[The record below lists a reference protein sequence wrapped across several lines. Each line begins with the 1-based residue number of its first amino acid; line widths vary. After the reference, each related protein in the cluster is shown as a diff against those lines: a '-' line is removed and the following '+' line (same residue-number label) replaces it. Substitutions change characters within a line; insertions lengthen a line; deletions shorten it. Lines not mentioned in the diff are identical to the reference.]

1 MAISSSALTI
11 LVGVMGIL
19 FGSLISPYVN
29 HRLTQKYQQRD
40 LFFKKK
46 MEYFEQIVENIEKN
60 IRLYKHSIKKLD
72 SEKSNIK
79 EVIRH
84 MKKERKNFL
93 ILTSPIYMNTT
104 KLSGCIRHFTEIER
118 EIFAKFNELTK
129 EKEDKEK
136 IIIIL
141 KEDLE
146 LLKKSGNRIIFEV
159 KQEIKKDIK

>member
-1 MAISSSALTI
+1 MDINAGAITI

-29 HRLTQKYQQRD
+29 HKLNQRYQQRD

-46 MEYFEQIVENIEKN
+46 MEYFEKIVENIEKN
-60 IRLYKHSIKKLD
+60 IRLYKHSIKKL
-72 SEKSNIK
+72 SEKNNVKEIIK
-79 EVIRH
+79 Y

-93 ILTSPIYMNTT
+93 ILTSPIYLNAIN
-104 KLSGCIRHFTEIER
+104 LSSYIRNFTEIER
-118 EIFAKFNELTK
+118 EIFAKFNELNK
-129 EKEDKEK
+129 QKKDKDK

-146 LLKKSGNRIIFEV
+146 LLKKSGNRIII
-159 KQEIKKDIK
+159 EIKKEIKKEIK